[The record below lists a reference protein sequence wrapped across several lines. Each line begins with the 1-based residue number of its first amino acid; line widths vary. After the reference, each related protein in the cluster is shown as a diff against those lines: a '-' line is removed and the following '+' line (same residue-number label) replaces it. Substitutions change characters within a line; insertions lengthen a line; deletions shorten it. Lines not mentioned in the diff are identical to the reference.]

1 MAFRKRKIRG
11 LLSDVLRVT
20 AFPSGFLLSVSFGH
34 SGFFE
39 KGQPGSE
46 ILTNIFSPS

>member
-1 MAFRKRKIRG
+1 MYYE
-11 LLSDVLRVT
+11 LLL
-20 AFPSGFLLSVSFGH
+20 FLLVSYIVSFGH
-34 SGFFE
+34 SRFFE